1 MGFAV
6 YHLEKGQTS
15 SGGIGNHIDRKEG
28 AEHTYQH
35 ADPKKKHLNKNFEV
49 FQGREK
55 LSLSKA
61 IQDRVKEGY
70 TSTRKIRANTV
81 MYKTH
86 ILTGTHEDMKRI
98 FSNEKT
104 ANDWI
109 EKNKEF
115 INKEFGEKNVVR
127 FTLHLDEKTP
137 HIHAITVPITNDGR
151 LSAKEIVGNKVIM
164 QQRQDRYA
172 EAMKDFGLERG
183 LRNTGITHENATA
196 YYSRISEAEKNVSV
210 LEIKAE
216 KNSLGVYKSDSVQML
231 EKAFNSANLALN
243 DKNIRIEKFEIKAK
257 NLERQNSEIKREA
270 QAQAKQYEELR
281 KGLNELLKNPDKLE
295 EAKQLALKEQEKNKA
310 FEELKAKREE
320 KGQDQ
325 QNNRKLGR

>member
-28 AEHTYQH
+28 AEHTYPH
-35 ADPKKKHLNKNFEV
+35 ADPERKHLNKNFEV

-55 LSLSKA
+55 LPLSKA

-70 TSTRKIRANTV
+70 TSSRKIRANTV

-104 ANDWI
+104 ANAWI

-127 FTLHLDEKTP
+127 FSLHLDEKTP
-137 HIHAITVPITNDGR
+137 HIHAVTIPLTNDGR
-151 LSAKEIVGNKVIM
+151 LSAKEIVGNKAIM

-172 EAMKDFGLERG
+172 ESMKDFGLERG
-183 LRNTGITHENATA
+183 IRNTGISHENATA
-196 YYSRISEAEKNVSV
+196 YYSRISEAEKNVSA

-216 KNSLGVYKSDSVQML
+216 KNSFGVYKSESVEHL

-243 DKNIRIEKFEIKAK
+243 DKNIKAEKV
-257 NLERQNSEIKREA
+257 NLKMKFLENENLAMKKFSKEQTA
-270 QAQAKQYEELR
+270 QYEELR
-281 KGLNELLKNPDKLE
+281 KGLNDFLKNPEALE
-295 EAKQLALKEQEKNKA
+295 EAKQKALAEKEQNRG
-310 FEELKAKREE
+310 FDELKAKREE
-320 KGQDQ
+320 KGQEQ
-325 QNNRKLGR
+325 KNSRKLGR

>member
-35 ADPKKKHLNKNFEV
+35 ADPEKKHLNKNFEV

-151 LSAKEIVGNKVIM
+151 LSAKEIVGNKAIM

-172 EAMKDFGLERG
+172 ESMKDFGLERG
-183 LRNTGITHENATA
+183 VRNTGISHENATA
-196 YYSRISEAEKNVSV
+196 YYSRISEAEKNASS
-210 LEIKAE
+210 LEIKVE
-216 KNSLGVYKSDSVQML
+216 KNSFGVYKSESVQHL

-243 DKNIRIEKFEIKAK
+243 DKNIKAEKV
-257 NLERQNSEIKREA
+257 NLKMKFLENENLAMKKFSKEQTA
-270 QAQAKQYEELR
+270 QYEELR
-281 KGLNELLKNPDKLE
+281 KGLNDFLKNPEALE
-295 EAKQLALKEQEKNKA
+295 EAKQKALAEKEQNRS
-310 FEELKAKREE
+310 FDELKAKREE
-320 KGQDQ
+320 KGQEQ
-325 QNNRKLGR
+325 QNSRKLGR